1 MAKKGPRAAKTPP
14 GGEGTTSSGAGDPVL
29 FSIGALIIFFL
40 GFGTAADVFRS
51 VGWRLKTK
59 WLYQEGQCRVVKTEV
74 TRAETAWI
82 VEVEHRVE
90 ANGRLYRPTTNTE
103 EETPYAYTRE
113 EAQRLA
119 AFYEVGRLYPCRYK
133 AADPDAYSVL
143 LRDGL
148 HPWEPLGRL
157 WLSPLLASPGIFL
170 CWWALRRRGVRRTR
184 AGTPP

>member
-1 MAKKGPRAAKTPP
+1 MAKKRAKAGKTRPGGKGNAPP
-14 GGEGTTSSGAGDPVL
+14 GTGDPL
-29 FSIGALIIFFL
+29 LISIGALIIFFL
-40 GFGTAADVFRS
+40 GFGTAADVLRS
-51 VGWRLKTK
+51 VCWRLKTK
-59 WLYQEGQCRVVKTEV
+59 WLYEEGQCRVVKAEV
-74 TRAETAWI
+74 TRAETAWL

-90 ANGRLYRPTTNTE
+90 LNGRQYRPTTNTE

-119 AFYEVGRLYPCRYK
+119 ESYAVGQLYPCRYK

-157 WLSPLLASPGIFL
+157 WLSPPAASPGILL
-170 CWWALRRRGVRRTR
+170 CWWALRRRGARRTR